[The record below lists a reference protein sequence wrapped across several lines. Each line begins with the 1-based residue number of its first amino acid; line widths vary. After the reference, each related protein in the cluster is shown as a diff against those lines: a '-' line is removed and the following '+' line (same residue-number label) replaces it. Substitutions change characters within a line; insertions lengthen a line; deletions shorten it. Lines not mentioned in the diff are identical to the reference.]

1 MSFYPTDLMLV
12 HYIDGVILMSLRG
25 RKNQAPRCL
34 RARGQEINPMKFQ
47 GLAKWMTFI
56 GVQ

>member
-1 MSFYPTDLMLV
+1 MLV
-12 HYIDGVILMSLRG
+12 HYIDGIILVSLRG
-25 RKNQAPRCL
+25 RKNQAPRRL